1 MAEMGRQ
8 GKEYQRY
15 PRERVGDVIKEASF
29 RVRYSTGRTQ
39 YIPYSPTRCSPPAV
53 GLWVSLMRGFQGYLY
68 LNRSLFLDKEMGLKR

>member
-39 YIPYSPTRCSPPAV
+39 YIPYSPTSCSPPAV
-53 GLWVSLMRGFQGYLY
+53 GLWVSLRRGFQGYLY